1 MSGSKHI
8 PKGPNGAWITGQR
21 VPEDGWYADQYGVI
35 VHFEKKS
42 TFPPR
47 VGRNTGG
54 GVAYWTL
61 HTMPLA
67 EGI

>member
-1 MSGSKHI
+1 MSASQHQ
-8 PKGPNGAWITGQR
+8 PKGPNGSWITGQR
-21 VPEDGWYADQYGVI
+21 VPEDGWYIDQYGVI
-35 VHFEKKS
+35 VRFEKKS

-47 VGRNTGG
+47 VGRKTSG